1 KVGTPIRG
9 SADRAGNTVDPSGQ
23 TGRWTVPMTLNF
35 EPNHTYELAFAQGFI
50 CNNGVANMISED
62 GTGYYQRISTDPTD
76 PERIYYEAHKYDESK
91 YREYKYQ
98 TYKPSDKPGG
108 KDVYLEDEY
117 INPTE
122 GTLHPMRFSL
132 KTKPISVTGVTLD
145 KASVA
150 LEQNE
155 TSQLTP
161 TVKPELASDKS
172 VTWTSSDETI
182 ATVDETGKITAK
194 SPGKAKVT
202 VTTVDGGF
210 TASCDVL
217 VKGIQ
222 INLEK
227 KDLVVGDKIKLSAD
241 LFEEE
246 IAGERAVGQKITWT
260 VSNPKVA
267 SIEGEYLVAREAGT
281 VTLTATSGDGR
292 YTATVDLQI
301 MNKPVPPTPTPE
313 EPSAPGAVKPVDKD
327 KTPATGD
334 GSMAVSA
341 MMLLVAAAATGIG
354 AAKRAKVK

>member
-1 KVGTPIRG
+1 
-9 SADRAGNTVDPSGQ
+9 
-23 TGRWTVPMTLNF
+23 
-35 EPNHTYELAFAQGFI
+35 
-50 CNNGVANMISED
+50 
-62 GTGYYQRISTDPTD
+62 
-76 PERIYYEAHKYDESK
+76 
-91 YREYKYQ
+91 
-98 TYKPSDKPGG
+98 
-108 KDVYLEDEY
+108 
-117 INPTE
+117 
-122 GTLHPMRFSL
+122 
-132 KTKPISVTGVTLD
+132 
-145 KASVA
+145 
-150 LEQNE
+150 
-155 TSQLTP
+155 
-161 TVKPELASDKS
+161 KPELASDKS